1 MNLDSKIEWSHRILQ
16 DVSRTFAIPIE
27 RIDQPLS
34 NYVCAGYLLCRIPDT
49 IEDSPNIDV
58 EHKNEFFNAYKEA
71 LQSGKSTD
79 TDRVIQIIED
89 IRPSNPYE
97 EDHWN
102 LVDRTDD
109 VLEIFSSFPE
119 DTRNGIREP
128 VLELVEGMRIFCN
141 RYENGVRIQ
150 TVDELKEYCYYV
162 AGTVGHLLA
171 NITSTYPDG
180 MEDEIHE
187 RAEKYGLLLQM
198 VNIVKDVH
206 DDYGDENNVYVP
218 SKLLKRYGVEEQH
231 KLLAEENIEGTEMAM
246 VELIEEAR
254 VYIDDARSYV
264 TGVTKS
270 DTSNLTSWAIPY
282 LLAIATLRELENNTS
297 EALTEGGVKMSKEEV
312 FAVISSLEDADV
324 DEFRKLEEKISRDS
338 LV

>member
-34 NYVCAGYLLCRIPDT
+34 DYVCAGYLLCRIPDT
-49 IEDSPNIDV
+49 IEDSPNIDI
-58 EHKNEFFNAYKEA
+58 EDKNEFFDAYNEA
-71 LQSGKSTD
+71 LQSEESTD
-79 TDRVIQIIED
+79 VERVMQIIED
-89 IRPSNPYE
+89 VRPSDPYE

-109 VLEIFSSFPE
+109 VLEIFFSFPE
-119 DTRNGIREP
+119 DTRKGIREP
-128 VLELVEGMRIFCN
+128 VLELVEGMRKFCN

-171 NITSTYPDG
+171 NITSTYPDT

-198 VNIVKDVH
+198 VNIIKDVH
-206 DDYGDENNVYVP
+206 DDYEDENNIYIP
-218 SKLLKRYGVEEQH
+218 SKLLEKYGVEEQD
-231 KLLAEENIEGTEMAM
+231 KLLAEENIESTDMAM

-254 VYIDDARSYV
+254 GYIDDARSYV
-264 TGVTKS
+264 TGVTES
-270 DTSNLTSWAIPY
+270 DSSNLTSWAIPY

-297 EALTEGGVKMSKEEV
+297 EALTEGGVKMSKQEV